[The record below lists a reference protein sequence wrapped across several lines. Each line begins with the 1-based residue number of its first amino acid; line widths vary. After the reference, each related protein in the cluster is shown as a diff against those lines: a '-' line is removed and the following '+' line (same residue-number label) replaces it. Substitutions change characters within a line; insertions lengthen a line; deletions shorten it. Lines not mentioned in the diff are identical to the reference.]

1 MSAAVCGAQAAVLV
15 GGLIAGAL
23 RGDQLYVASILVAV
37 PAAVVCIQLL
47 GSLEVGQ
54 PQTPRR
60 SEPSPTELGS
70 DAETTE
76 LGSGAQTTGGCASPP
91 TEPARGAETKEAQ
104 HDGGLASPATRAVDT
119 PFTSDVAP
127 AAAPAATAP
136 AGSAHGGG
144 LVRVLGMR
152 YFWAVAFAPFVQGAA
167 IGATFQIYA
176 PMLLKLVHGW
186 EEGEVARMFQLGGLA
201 ALIAHA
207 TVTPWLSSRPWR
219 VRAVQAIHSANAL
232 LLVAYGH
239 VGRHSAPLALALPVI
254 LFVGTAVSLG
264 IVNYMVALFART
276 VVPDS
281 LSALTGLTRCLFT
294 LGFATLPAA
303 YATMVAAGQLMA
315 PCIIGAALFGASA
328 LLMQA
333 ATTLPAP
340 STAPTATARADGAAA
355 PSAAEVSCVVLGGEV
370 TDSRT
375 MRTDLST
382 K

>member
-1 MSAAVCGAQAAVLV
+1 VCMCMCVCVCVCVCVCG
-15 GGLIAGAL
+15 
-23 RGDQLYVASILVAV
+23 
-37 PAAVVCIQLL
+37 
-47 GSLEVGQ
+47 
-54 PQTPRR
+54 
-60 SEPSPTELGS
+60 
-70 DAETTE
+70 
-76 LGSGAQTTGGCASPP
+76 
-91 TEPARGAETKEAQ
+91 
-104 HDGGLASPATRAVDT
+104 
-119 PFTSDVAP
+119 
-127 AAAPAATAP
+127 
-136 AGSAHGGG
+136 
-144 LVRVLGMR
+144 
-152 YFWAVAFAPFVQGAA
+152 
-167 IGATFQIYA
+167 
-176 PMLLKLVHGW
+176 
-186 EEGEVARMFQLGGLA
+186 
-201 ALIAHA
+201 
-207 TVTPWLSSRPWR
+207 
-219 VRAVQAIHSANAL
+219 
-232 LLVAYGH
+232 
-239 VGRHSAPLALALPVI
+239 
-254 LFVGTAVSLG
+254 VS
-264 IVNYMVALFART
+264 VFART

>member
-1 MSAAVCGAQAAVLV
+1 VPSPPHTVRCHHCSHRCHHCACGCSHCSRQRTLITACDVVPRRRPRPLMGGHALATPSAGAMDVRRRLWRYRSPPRPPNHHPLDTYDHPVPPPHKQRRAPANRSHTVPQKNTHTQCPSVAHARSLPCTCAAQAAVLV

-70 DAETTE
+70 GAETTE

-176 PMLLKLVHGW
+176 PMLLKVPP
-186 EEGEVARMFQLGGLA
+186 
-201 ALIAHA
+201 AHA
-207 TVTPWLSSRPWR
+207 TSPQPHALRAHTSGDGRRLDCARR
-219 VRAVQAIHSANAL
+219 VI
-232 LLVAYGH
+232 
-239 VGRHSAPLALALPVI
+239 
-254 LFVGTAVSLG
+254 GTCNG
-264 IVNYMVALFART
+264 
-276 VVPDS
+276 
-281 LSALTGLTRCLFT
+281 
-294 LGFATLPAA
+294 
-303 YATMVAAGQLMA
+303 
-315 PCIIGAALFGASA
+315 
-328 LLMQA
+328 
-333 ATTLPAP
+333 
-340 STAPTATARADGAAA
+340 
-355 PSAAEVSCVVLGGEV
+355 
-370 TDSRT
+370 
-375 MRTDLST
+375 
-382 K
+382 